1 MLKALFGRKKT
12 VIPKPSVPD
21 NVRVYAVGD
30 IHGRL
35 DLLQDLHRQIAI
47 DAARDSASDSASDS
61 GAAAVSR
68 RVVLYLG
75 DYIDRG
81 EKSADVIDFLIDHPI
96 SGCEQYFLKGN
107 HEEMLLTFLD
117 DPSIGSMW
125 MFNGGDATLLSY
137 GGGAQGETLGAARMM
152 AMQRSL
158 CEKLPERHLAFLRA
172 LRLYHIEGGYVFVHA
187 GVAPGRPIEEQDSQD
202 LLWIRDEFMQST
214 DDHGYCVV
222 HGHTICE
229 QPDFRANRIGIDTD
243 TGAYFSGVL
252 TCLVLEGQEQRLL
265 QT

>member
-35 DLLQDLHRQIAI
+35 DLLQDLHRRIADDVAGNSGGA
-47 DAARDSASDSASDS
+47 DAAR
-61 GAAAVSR
+61 
-68 RVVLYLG
+68 RVVVYLG

-81 EKSADVIDFLIDHPI
+81 EKSAAVIDFLIDNPVP
-96 SGCEQYFLKGN
+96 GCEQYFLMGN
-107 HEEMLLTFLD
+107 HEEMLLSFLD
-117 DPSIGSMW
+117 DPSIGPMW

-137 GGGAQGETLGAARMM
+137 GGGAQGETSGDARMM

-158 CEKLPERHLAFLRA
+158 REKLPKRHLAFLRA

-187 GVAPGRPIEEQDSQD
+187 GLAPGRPIEEQDSQD

-229 QPDFRANRIGIDTD
+229 QPDFRANRIGIDT
-243 TGAYFSGVL
+243 GAYFSGVL
-252 TCLVLEGQEQRLL
+252 TCLVLEGEEQRLL

>member
-12 VIPKPSVPD
+12 VVPKPCVPD

-30 IHGRL
+30 IHGRI
-35 DLLQDLHRQIAI
+35 DLLRDLHRKIVD
-47 DAARDSASDSASDS
+47 DAA
-61 GAAAVSR
+61 GAVASR
-68 RVVLYLG
+68 RVVVYLG

-81 EKSADVIDFLIDHPI
+81 EKSAAVIDFLIDHPI
-96 SGCEQYFLKGN
+96 SECEQYFLMGN

-137 GGGAQGETLGAARMM
+137 GGGAQGEASGEARMM

-158 CEKLPERHLAFLRA
+158 REKLPARHLAFFRA
-172 LRLYHIEGGYVFVHA
+172 LRLYHIEGGYAFVHA
-187 GVAPGRPIEEQDSQD
+187 GLAPGRPIEEQDSQD

-222 HGHTICE
+222 HGHTISE
-229 QPDFRANRIGIDTD
+229 QPDFRANRIGID

-252 TCLVLEGQEQRLL
+252 TCLVLEGEEQRLL